1 MDTAER
7 SASESSM
14 ELFYV
19 DGNVRVGPIGKSQF
33 QALIQAKTINAKTL
47 VWQPGMAQWEELGTF
62 LGRRVPGSAS
72 AQPLAD
78 TLQYAVCCEC
88 ENIHNQQEL
97 IHVQD
102 YWVCGGCKPIF
113 LQKIR
118 EGVRPQ
124 ARVIY
129 ANYGSL
135 EKGINGDFDLS
146 IFEILSEGW
155 RLTHGSKAV
164 IIGSLFLVWVISGLV
179 QNIVFL
185 PLPFIIGIVGV
196 VFEEFLGSAETTAI
210 FMGGLFF
217 MAFIVMMV
225 LSIMVQAPL
234 WAGLEMIGVRRSVD
248 LPISFRYVFDYF
260 KQFLPLALTA
270 LIVMSFVII
279 GFVLLII
286 PGIYVTIA
294 SFLAIQL
301 VADKKMGPW
310 SAFKASVR
318 AITYKWFQV
327 FLLFIILL
335 GLVFISIIPC
345 GVGLIW
351 TWPLFVNTKGVLY
364 RNIFGVNQTM

>member
-1 MDTAER
+1 
-7 SASESSM
+7 M

-19 DGNVRVGPIGKSQF
+19 DGNVRVGPIGISQF

-62 LGRRVPGSAS
+62 LSRRIPGSAA

-78 TLQYAVCCEC
+78 ELSFAVCCEC
-88 ENIHNQQEL
+88 ENIHKQHQL

-102 YWVCGGCKPIF
+102 YWVCGGCKSIF

-135 EKGINGDFDLS
+135 EKGLNGDFDLS
-146 IFEILSEGW
+146 ISEILREGW

-164 IIGSLFLVWVISGLV
+164 IIGSLFLVWVISGLL
-179 QNIVFL
+179 QNIVFV
-185 PLPFIIGIVGV
+185 PLPFLIGIIG
-196 VFEEFLGSAETTAI
+196 VFVEKFMGSAESAAI
-210 FMGGLFF
+210 IMGGLFF
-217 MAFIVMMV
+217 IAFIVMMV
-225 LSIMVQAPL
+225 LSVMVQAPL

-248 LPISFRYVFDYF
+248 LPISFRYVFDYI
-260 KQFLPLALTA
+260 KQFFPLALTA
-270 LIVMSFVII
+270 LIVMSFAML

-286 PGIYVTIA
+286 PGIYLSIA

-318 AITYKWFQV
+318 AITHKWFQV
-327 FLLFIILL
+327 FLLFIVLI
-335 GLVFISIIPC
+335 GLVFISMIPC

-364 RNIFGVNQTM
+364 RNIFGVDQVV